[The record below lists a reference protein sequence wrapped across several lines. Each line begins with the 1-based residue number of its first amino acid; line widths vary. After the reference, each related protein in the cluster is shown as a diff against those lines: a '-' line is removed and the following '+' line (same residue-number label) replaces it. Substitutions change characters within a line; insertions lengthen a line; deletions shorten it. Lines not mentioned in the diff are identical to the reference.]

1 MRVLM
6 LSLDRGFW
14 GNAASGDVIKRHQ
27 KYADL
32 AGTLDVI
39 VFARAGYEKKEFSTN
54 FRVFP
59 TRSGKLSHF
68 KKAAQIAAELER
80 ENSYDL
86 LVTQEFAAPAGEKIK
101 KLLNLPWVVNVH
113 SMFFSRAWLGFMPW
127 KWYLLWRIKKAIR
140 LADGFRVN
148 NEAIKDQLKQW
159 GVVKPILVQPTP
171 IDLQMFQNLEKLH
184 NPVPVILYVGRLSAE
199 KNIPMLIRAFLGVI
213 ASAPTLVGGG
223 SNPMGSP
230 RSAEGRSRDDKSVE
244 LQIVGSGPE
253 TEKLEAMAG
262 GDKRIRFLG
271 AKPYEELPGIYAK
284 ADIFVLPSDTESFG
298 KVLIEAGA
306 AGCAIIATRTTGA
319 MSIFGDSAAALL
331 VRVGDRKELSEA
343 IAKLLGDVKLRKML
357 GERARQL
364 AAKYDAESATI
375 KTVDFW
381 REIAKR

>member
-39 VFARAGYEKKEFSTN
+39 VFAHSGYEEKEFSTN

-68 KKAAQIAAELER
+68 KKAAQIAAELAR
-80 ENSYDL
+80 ENPYDL

-113 SMFFSRAWLGFMPW
+113 SMFFSRAWLSFNPLN
-127 KWYLLWRIKKAIR
+127 WYLLFRIKRAIR
-140 LADGFRVN
+140 TADGFRVN
-148 NEAIKDQLKQW
+148 NEIIRQQLQAW
-159 GVVKPILVQPTP
+159 GSRVPILVQPTP
-171 IDLQMFQNLEKLH
+171 VEVKKFLALQKPENQVPKL
-184 NPVPVILYVGRLSAE
+184 LYVGRLAPE
-199 KNIPMLIRAFLGVI
+199 KNVALLIRTVKSL
-213 ASAPTLVGGG
+213 
-223 SNPMGSP
+223 
-230 RSAEGRSRDDKSVE
+230 EGNFQ
-244 LQIVGSGPE
+244 LQIVGQGPE
-253 TEKLEAMAG
+253 EGKLHQESV
-262 GDKRIRFLG
+262 GDERIKFLG
-271 AKPYEELPGIYAK
+271 AKTPAELTEIYRL
-284 ADIFVLPSDTESFG
+284 ADIFVLPSYTESFG

-343 IAKLLGDVKLRKML
+343 IVKLLGDVKLRKML
-357 GERARQL
+357 GDQARQL

-381 REIAKR
+381 RKIAKR